1 MRRFTTASSPLRP
14 PLASRMIA
22 ITKTSYKEGGGMKLR
37 LQNAL
42 PILSNATA
50 ESVRT
55 RSVHFKCHRGP
66 EKVSRYLPKLFSVAT
81 GLIVLLSSSTG
92 IVHADPILRLA
103 QNWDSRAY
111 GDCINVGSD
120 NVGPLLVNKCDIYLA
135 VRYTD
140 NNQCR
145 IGCKIYIHAHDSG
158 RIESSDHVHVE
169 ACRSPAFPQ
178 MQNDGTY
185 VCKPTR

>member
-1 MRRFTTASSPLRP
+1 MTVTCSA
-14 PLASRMIA
+14 
-22 ITKTSYKEGGGMKLR
+22 GG
-37 LQNAL
+37 
-42 PILSNATA
+42 TA
-50 ESVRT
+50 EMARRT
-55 RSVHFKCHRGP
+55 V
-66 EKVSRYLPKLFSVAT
+66 VNMRYFWLPTFTPLTFLAVYAVGLTFLLLFCAT
-81 GLIVLLSSSTG
+81 R
-92 IVHADPILRLA
+92 VHADPVLRLA
-103 QNWDSRAY
+103 QNWDTRAY
-111 GDCINVGSD
+111 GDCVSVGSD

-145 IGCKIYIHAHDSG
+145 IGCKVYIHAHDSG